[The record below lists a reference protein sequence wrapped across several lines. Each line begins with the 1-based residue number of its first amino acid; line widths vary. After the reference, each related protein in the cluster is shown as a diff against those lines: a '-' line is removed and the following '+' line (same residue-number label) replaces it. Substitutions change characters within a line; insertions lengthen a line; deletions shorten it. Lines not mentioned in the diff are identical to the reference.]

1 MIPDDFMDRATG
13 GMWAALFAKF
23 AGRPFAE
30 RRQLFVQYVRSAA
43 WNKRRLA
50 EIAKAR
56 NCCAACGEPGGDN
69 ASLRVHHISYANLG
83 RELPND
89 VIVLCPRCFDV
100 VSTNKEKRRILEA
113 VYGSEDP
120 EVERE
125 REENKRRCG
134 HLPEE

>member
-1 MIPDDFMDRATG
+1 MISADFKDCATG
-13 GMWAALFAKF
+13 GEWAALFAKF
-23 AGRPFAE
+23 ANRPFEE
-30 RRQLFVQYVRSAA
+30 RRTLFAHYVRSAA

-56 NCCAACGEPGGDN
+56 NCCTACGEPGGHN
-69 ASLRVHHISYANLG
+69 TLLRVHHISYANLG
-83 RELPND
+83 RELPHD
-89 VIVLCPRCFDV
+89 LIVLCPRCFDV
-100 VSTNKEKRRILEA
+100 VSTNKERRRILEA
-113 VYGSEDP
+113 VYGADDP